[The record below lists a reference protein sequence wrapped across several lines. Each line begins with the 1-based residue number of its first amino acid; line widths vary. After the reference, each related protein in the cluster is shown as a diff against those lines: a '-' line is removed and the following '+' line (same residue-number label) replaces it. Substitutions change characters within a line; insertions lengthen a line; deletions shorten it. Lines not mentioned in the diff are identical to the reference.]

1 MARLLEWDKTGE
13 HLYETGVDR
22 VVLYKAAAS
31 ATDGP
36 HHNGYQAGVAW
47 NGCTGIT
54 EKPSGGDETKLWADN
69 IKYLSLRS
77 AEDYGATITAYTYPP
92 EWEECDGSAFAV
104 AGTDLNPILPAG
116 VMSVSQQ
123 PRKSFALCF
132 RTLVGND
139 LLGNEYGYKLH
150 ILYGCTTSPSEKTNS
165 TVNESPSANEF
176 SWEISTTPV
185 DTKIDTLKPTARV
198 VIDVAKI
205 NAMANSTLRTDLL
218 EKVATIEDWLYGH
231 TAEGQG
237 GTEQSAQVL
246 LPDQIYAILSATS

>member
-36 HHNGYQAGVAW
+36 HHNGYLAGVAW
-47 NGCTGIT
+47 NGCTGVT

-77 AEDYGATITAYTYPP
+77 AEDYGATITAYTYPT
-92 EWEECDGSAFAV
+92 EWEECDGSALVTAES
-104 AGTDLNPILPAG
+104 LAG

-139 LLGNEYGYKLH
+139 LAGNDYGYKIH

-185 DTKIDTLKPTARV
+185 DPKIGTMKPTARI

-205 NAMANSTLRTDLL
+205 NAMTSGTEKTNLL
-218 EKVATIEDWLYGH
+218 AKVAQIEDFLYGH
-231 TAEGQG
+231 TADDTTTPVT
-237 GTEQSAQVL
+237 TEQAAQIL
-246 LPDQIYAILSATS
+246 LPNEIYAILTATS